1 MRSRFSSLS
10 LLWKILLSTSVA
22 VTVLFAITGEI
33 VLRNITKTMS
43 DSLEEEVQ
51 GSFHA
56 YDSLWNS
63 RAETLSTVSRV
74 ISSMSD
80 VRAAFLTGDQATIRD
95 SAGELWSKISNSS
108 AIFLVTDPRGIVIAS
123 LGGVTAPSLSKSLNL
138 VQEAEARFPLQAS
151 GFFLQ
156 DGELYQISVTPVYVQ
171 SARGQDLLINVLV
184 AGYHVD
190 VLVAQ
195 QLKEATNSEF
205 LFLTAG
211 RVVASTMNPRATR
224 AVMQNIGKKQG
235 KEGTTR
241 GKERVTDGVVEYA
254 LYQTPLLDI
263 TRKPVGQI
271 CILRSFESAQRR
283 ISGLYNNILLLW
295 LSAVSVGFV
304 LTYLLARRIVEPV
317 KQLDRAAA
325 EVALQNYAIE
335 VEVNSDDEIGR
346 LARTFN
352 NMCASIRQAREDL
365 IRQERISTIGR
376 LSSSIVHD
384 LRNPLAAI
392 YGGAEMLVDADLP
405 PAHVK
410 RLAGNIYRSSRRIQE
425 LLQDLLN
432 VSRGK
437 RLPPELCRLRE
448 VASAA
453 ADSLAA
459 AAEAQGVA
467 VAVGIPPEIEVPL
480 ERSRMERAF
489 VNLIGNALEAMPDGG
504 EVRISADVEDGSV
517 LIHVEDNGPGIAP
530 EIRSQLF
537 QPFVTAGKRNGLG
550 LGLALSRQTV
560 LEHGGD
566 MWVESQPGQGARF
579 SIRLPGAQVENRM
592 PVTPDAG
599 GRMPGAG
606 SRSRT

>member
-1 MRSRFSSLS
+1 
-10 LLWKILLSTSVA
+10 
-22 VTVLFAITGEI
+22 
-33 VLRNITKTMS
+33 
-43 DSLEEEVQ
+43 
-51 GSFHA
+51 
-56 YDSLWNS
+56 
-63 RAETLSTVSRV
+63 
-74 ISSMSD
+74 
-80 VRAAFLTGDQATIRD
+80 
-95 SAGELWSKISNSS
+95 
-108 AIFLVTDPRGIVIAS
+108 IAS
-123 LGGVTAPSLSKSLNL
+123 LGGVTPPSLSKSLSL
-138 VQEAEARFPLQAS
+138 VREAAPRFPLQAS

-171 SARGQDLLINVLV
+171 STRGQDLLNVLV

-190 VLVAQ
+190 ALVAQ

-205 LFLTAG
+205 LFLTPG
-211 RVVASTMNPRATR
+211 RVIASTMNSRATR
-224 AVMQNIGKKQG
+224 AVVESINRKQG
-235 KEGTTR
+235 KESATR
-241 GKERVTDGVVEYA
+241 GAERVTDGVVEYA
-254 LYQTPLLDI
+254 LYPTPLLDI

-271 CILRSFESAQRR
+271 CILRSFEGAQRR
-283 ISGLYNNILLLW
+283 IAGLYNNILLLW
-295 LSAVSVGFV
+295 ILAVSVGFV

-325 EVALQNYAIE
+325 EVALQNYAIK

-346 LARTFN
+346 LAHTFN

-376 LSSSIVHD
+376 LSGSIVHD

-437 RLPPELCRLRE
+437 MRPPELCRLRE
-448 VASAA
+448 VAAA
-453 ADSLAA
+453 AVDSLAA
-459 AAEAQGVA
+459 TAEAQGVA
-467 VAVGIPPEIEVPL
+467 MALEIPPEIEAPL

-504 EVRISADVEDGSV
+504 EVRISAEVAAGSV
-517 LIHVEDNGPGIAP
+517 LVHIEDNGPGIAP

-566 MWVESQPGQGARF
+566 MWVESQPGPGARF
-579 SIRLPGAQVENRM
+579 TFRLPGAQVAETLGLH
-592 PVTPDAG
+592 V
-599 GRMPGAG
+599 
-606 SRSRT
+606 

>member
-22 VTVLFAITGEI
+22 VTVLFVITGEI

-95 SAGELWSKISNSS
+95 SAGELWSKISSSS
-108 AIFLVTDPRGIVIAS
+108 AIFLVTDPRGRVIAS
-123 LGGVTAPSLSKSLNL
+123 LGGVTAPSFSRNLNL
-138 VQEAEARFPLQAS
+138 VQQAAAQFPQQAS

-171 SARGQDLLINVLV
+171 ATRGQDLLINVLV

-190 VLVAQ
+190 ALVAQ

-205 LFLTAG
+205 LFLTPG
-211 RVVASTMNPRATR
+211 GVIASTLNPRATR
-224 AVMQNIGKKQG
+224 AVVENIAQKRG
-235 KEGTTR
+235 KERVTR

-271 CILRSFESAQRR
+271 CILRSFESAQQR
-283 ISGLYNNILLLW
+283 IAALYNNILLLW
-295 LSAVSVGFV
+295 LLAVSIGLV

-335 VEVNSDDEIGR
+335 VEVNSDDEMGR

-376 LSSSIVHD
+376 LSGSIVHD

-410 RLAGNIYRSSRRIQE
+410 RLAGNIYRASRRIQE

-437 RLPPELCRLRE
+437 HGAPELCRLRE

-453 ADSLAA
+453 IDSLAT
-459 AAEAQGVA
+459 AAEAQGVT
-467 VAVGIPPEIEVPL
+467 VALEIPPEIEVQL

-504 EVRISADVEDGSV
+504 QVRISAEVEDGSV
-517 LIHVEDNGPGIAP
+517 LIHVEDDGPGIAP

-537 QPFVTAGKRNGLG
+537 QPFVSAGKRNGLG

-566 MWVESQPGQGARF
+566 MWVESQPGRGARF
-579 SIRLPGAQVENRM
+579 SFRLPGAQVAEEFR
-592 PVTPDAG
+592 TPDARFVRG
-599 GRMPGAG
+599 PGAG
-606 SRSRT
+606 